1 MIKLRHQREKPN
13 YTMNHSL
20 FTSNQTPIYLA
31 AEPLGQGG
39 EGNVYEVLTENQW
52 SPLVA
57 KVYHA
62 QELEKEQR
70 NALEGLPTR
79 EAKIKYLV
87 TYQSYLPSDIPVM
100 FPEELL
106 YNNQGQFVGFLMRKA
121 LGEIDLS
128 GLSTLNISPNLSVNW
143 HQLYDRTHV
152 LGIARRAKLCQK
164 IAEVFEQVHEGG
176 EFVMVDIKPENIRVG
191 FNGEVTLIDVDSI
204 QITHQN
210 VVRFPAEKL
219 TPEYCP
225 PEYQHLDFKKDLI
238 PQSWDHF
245 ALGIIFYK
253 VLLGLH
259 PYTGSCHPPYD
270 GLTTNAQKIA
280 QGLFPNGSQKDKFS
294 IIPHPH
300 DGFKS
305 MPGDLQELF
314 LRCFEPG
321 KQLPEARPTAEEW
334 KNAFAQIPEENY
346 LDLVPQMPSI
356 QIASSVGSAHNH
368 PIDSY
373 TQAMATH
380 QATPP
385 KKESRVALFG
395 FLGAAIL
402 ILTYLGALFNNI
414 AGIDPVAEADFAY
427 YKQHVPGE
435 FEWAGNV
442 VEGKRLVLNNN
453 KYGYLN
459 SKGEMVIPLKY
470 ENAGDFKE
478 GVAWVKQNGKYGFI
492 NTEGKMIIKPQFA
505 GAGFFFKGLAQVLV
519 KTNDGV
525 KAFLIDRD
533 GKAISN
539 HYDYIG
545 DFFKGRAIV
554 RNGKKL
560 GYINR
565 SGQEVITLKYK
576 TAQNFDENGEALVG
590 FEEKK
595 YYINKYGKY
604 TRDLIQLKDSKKVN
618 MDF

>member
-1 MIKLRHQREKPN
+1 
-13 YTMNHSL
+13 MNHPL
-20 FTSNQTPIYLA
+20 FTSNQTPIYLDA
-31 AEPLGQGG
+31 QPLGQGG
-39 EGNVYEVLTENQW
+39 EGNVYEVLIENQW
-52 SPLVA
+52 SSLVA
-57 KVYHA
+57 KIYHS

-70 NALEGLPTR
+70 NKLEGLPTR

-87 TYQSYLPSDIPVM
+87 NYQSYLPSDAPVM

-106 YNNQGQFVGFLMRKA
+106 YNEQGQFVGFLMRKA
-121 LGEIDLS
+121 MGEIDLS
-128 GLSTLNISPNLSVNW
+128 SLSTLNISPNLSLTW

-164 IAEVFEQVHEGG
+164 IAEVFEQVHQGG
-176 EFVMVDIKPENIRVG
+176 EFVLVDIKPENIRVG
-191 FNGEVTLIDVDSI
+191 LNGEVALIDMDSM
-204 QITHQN
+204 QIIHN
-210 VVRFPAEKL
+210 DAVRFPAEKL

-225 PEYQHLDFKKDLI
+225 PEYQRLNFKKDLI

-259 PYTGSCHPPYD
+259 PYTGSCLPPYE

-280 QGLFPNGSQKDKFS
+280 QGLFPNGAQKDKFS

-300 DGFKS
+300 DGFKA
-305 MPGDLQELF
+305 MPTDLQQLF
-314 LRCFEPG
+314 LRCFEQG
-321 KQLPEARPTAEEW
+321 HQQPEVRPNATEW

-346 LDLVPQMPSI
+346 LDLIPQIPSV
-356 QIASSVGSAHNH
+356 QVASIGNGAGYQ
-368 PIDSY
+368 IDSY
-373 TQAMATH
+373 TQAMATQ
-380 QATPP
+380 QAAPP

-395 FLGAAIL
+395 FLAAAML

-414 AGIDPVAEADFAY
+414 AGVDPVAEADFAY
-427 YKQHVPGE
+427 YKQHVPGD

-442 VEGKRLVLNNN
+442 VEGRRLVLNYS

-459 SKGEMVIPLKY
+459 SKGEIVVPLQF

-478 GVAWVKQNGKYGFI
+478 GYAWVKQKGKYGFI
-492 NTEGKMIIKPQFA
+492 NIDGKMVITPQFD
-505 GAGFFFKGLAQVLV
+505 GAGFFFKGLAQVLI
-519 KTNDGV
+519 KTKRGTKV
-525 KAFLIDRD
+525 FLIDRD
-533 GKAISN
+533 GKAVTN
-539 HYDYIG
+539 RYDYIG

-554 RNGKKL
+554 RDGKNL

-565 SGQEVITLKYK
+565 SGQEVIDLKYD

-595 YYINKYGKY
+595 YYINRNGQY
-604 TRDLIQLKDSKKVN
+604 TRDFTKIVN
-618 MDF
+618 QNEPHTDY